1 MQTRFIFFNPFPQF
15 FIKMSQYPA
24 KDAGYIVW
32 FRVVPWCMVPGCKCF
47 LSWFILKSDMG
58 VDVNLVSRNGFVGQ
72 SYSVE
77 DNLMLFI
84 KNGVNMFSV
93 IFIIV

>member
-1 MQTRFIFFNPFPQF
+1 
-15 FIKMSQYPA
+15 
-24 KDAGYIVW
+24 
-32 FRVVPWCMVPGCKCF
+32 
-47 LSWFILKSDMG
+47 MG
-58 VDVNLVSRNGFVGQ
+58 VDANLVSRNGFVGQ